1 MYECMITAVTVSRIR
16 RSSSCSHISVV
27 CRHQSQTP
35 ADLLCPSPSQT
46 QRGSELISHVKS
58 DRRRFLISAVTH
70 SSSATWTCPSTRR
83 WAGGTPAV
91 PGGAS
96 APSPGRSPSGRWARR
111 WPRPGSPAAWPP
123 APAATGPAGPPAGC
137 SLEENTMK
145 RKHEQ
150 EFKGWKSLKTFFS
163 FLLMQQ
169 RNWSQLLNVQ
179 QNRKDCYDSSVP

>member
-1 MYECMITAVTVSRIR
+1 MITTCMNVWMNDYCCHCHTVW
-16 RSSSCSHISVV
+16 CFK
-27 CRHQSQTP
+27 P

-58 DRRRFLISAVTH
+58 ERRRFLISAVTH
-70 SSSATWTCPSTRR
+70 SSSATWTWPSTRR

-150 EFKGWKSLKTFFS
+150 EFKGWKRHKA
-163 FLLMQQ
+163 
-169 RNWSQLLNVQ
+169 
-179 QNRKDCYDSSVP
+179 